1 LELKTA
7 ALGTYVSD
15 KTTEFDATDR
25 VDGGTNVRKQT
36 ATLSLFCFCVAIVM
50 VLQASLLPYQY
61 QLFSV
66 FFTVHLALYAYPF
79 FHSRPFDWFEPPVMA
94 SAFAVLSQYRIL
106 YLVIYRNFHT
116 DFLALPLEQSV
127 SLGIKVLCL
136 TMLAT
141 ICYYLGYYTNYGARW
156 SLGIPVPKS
165 EWSWNRTRLV
175 IIIGGVLAGLCIM
188 ILTWKAGGPIKYL
201 TNLGYWKVQTRI
213 DGMETYRRGIYVLPF
228 LGVLWFTY
236 HKTQAKSRATLPQQL
251 KFWLGLSLLF
261 LASILGGSRSFIVI
275 PALALLMLTHYLR
288 KRISLVKMVFLG
300 GAAILFATVYLQYR
314 IHTGQFS
321 REITQPTIGVSI
333 ITERSYDPVGL
344 LNEAV
349 GDRRGFDQLMYRVET
364 TRVPEDLKWGQTYLY
379 LLLTPIP
386 RSLWTGKKAFY
397 DSVSAEVIAFAP
409 PGYLG
414 ELYSNFFIPGIIIGY
429 FLWGAVQR
437 SAYRWLIRNTRNK
450 SVVITYVVFMVLIQ
464 EPTMNAL
471 ATGLPIFVLFV
482 FLIRYITKRPPKD
495 NALKNRFGC
504 AT

>member
-1 LELKTA
+1 
-7 ALGTYVSD
+7 
-15 KTTEFDATDR
+15 
-25 VDGGTNVRKQT
+25 
-36 ATLSLFCFCVAIVM
+36 
-50 VLQASLLPYQY
+50 
-61 QLFSV
+61 
-66 FFTVHLALYAYPF
+66 
-79 FHSRPFDWFEPPVMA
+79 MA

-288 KRISLVKMVFLG
+288 KRI
-300 GAAILFATVYLQYR
+300 
-314 IHTGQFS
+314 
-321 REITQPTIGVSI
+321 
-333 ITERSYDPVGL
+333 
-344 LNEAV
+344 
-349 GDRRGFDQLMYRVET
+349 
-364 TRVPEDLKWGQTYLY
+364 
-379 LLLTPIP
+379 
-386 RSLWTGKKAFY
+386 
-397 DSVSAEVIAFAP
+397 
-409 PGYLG
+409 
-414 ELYSNFFIPGIIIGY
+414 
-429 FLWGAVQR
+429 
-437 SAYRWLIRNTRNK
+437 
-450 SVVITYVVFMVLIQ
+450 
-464 EPTMNAL
+464 
-471 ATGLPIFVLFV
+471 
-482 FLIRYITKRPPKD
+482 
-495 NALKNRFGC
+495 
-504 AT
+504 